1 MQNIKTALAAAVEK
15 LTHTSPSAELD
26 GEVLLSFVLG
36 KDRAWLYA
44 HGDEELR
51 EDEINRFEAAVA
63 QRAAGTPV
71 AHLTGTKEFYGRPF
85 HVTPDV
91 LIPRPATEEL
101 VAVALQS
108 IRTHVYDLIV
118 DVGTGSGCIAVALA
132 CETSNVPIIATDIS
146 PKALAVASKNA
157 ALYDVTKRI
166 QFIEGDLLSY
176 TLLRGRM
183 KVGDSILVVSNL
195 PYLPSK
201 TITDE
206 LLHEPRL
213 ALDGGLYGGELYRR
227 LDQQLEELSRQR
239 GVTVTLISE
248 RLAYSKNMSVPS
260 FTISTQTFPGAKEIS
275 SPVSV

>member
-176 TLLRGRM
+176 PLLRGRM